1 MSEYSQSYIDKFMY
15 RWKAIRTSVNGCA
28 ISIIPFAFLDL
39 LNSLLWKSALVTLIA
54 QCGMLGFF
62 FCVITFLVIF
72 FYYDIKKTKVD
83 WFIRMREIDR
93 IFDEDMDRLER
104 RLDRSLD
111 RSIQLN
117 PKSQWKHNPN
127 RNHFSE
133 NEDIFTI

>member
-1 MSEYSQSYIDKFMY
+1 
-15 RWKAIRTSVNGCA
+15 
-28 ISIIPFAFLDL
+28 
-39 LNSLLWKSALVTLIA
+39 
-54 QCGMLGFF
+54 MLGFF